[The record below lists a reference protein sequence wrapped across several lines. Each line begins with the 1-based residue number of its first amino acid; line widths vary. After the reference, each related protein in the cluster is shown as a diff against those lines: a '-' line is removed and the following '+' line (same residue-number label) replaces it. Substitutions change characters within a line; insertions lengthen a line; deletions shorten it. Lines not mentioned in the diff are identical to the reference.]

1 MMNDV
6 NMHLQFSIR
15 KRENLKKKRCK
26 TCEMRQGQH
35 RLCCDRSFFTSFFFF
50 AIFLNVVSTSN
61 HKHEICVLINASA
74 DSRVVIDELVLGD
87 LKKDDTILK

>member
-1 MMNDV
+1 MNDV

-15 KRENLKKKRCK
+15 KREKFKKKKRCK
-26 TCEMRQGQH
+26 TCEMRQGQR
-35 RLCCDRSFFTSFFFF
+35 RLCCDRPFHEFFSLPF
-50 AIFLNVVSTSN
+50 FLNVVSTSN
-61 HKHEICVLINASA
+61 HEYEICVLINASA